1 VTTPPPDPDLDPI
14 TRFQQ
19 LFARAAASEPD
30 ATAVALA
37 TADASGAPSVR
48 MVLLKAVDAAGFVFF
63 TNHESRKGRELSVNA
78 RAALCFYWPTL
89 GAQVRVEGGVERV
102 TAAES
107 EEYFATRPRESQLGA
122 WASRQ
127 SRPLASPAAL
137 REEFER
143 ASARFAGQPVP
154 RPPVWGGYRVL
165 AERIEF
171 WHSGE
176 YRLHDRILYTRE
188 GEGWKSERLF
198 P

>member
-1 VTTPPPDPDLDPI
+1 MTTPPPDPHVDPI
-14 TRFQQ
+14 TRFSQ

-37 TADASGAPSVR
+37 TADDSGAPSVR

-63 TNHESRKGRELSVNA
+63 TNYESRKARELSVNP
-78 RAALCFYWPTL
+78 RAALCFHWPTL

-122 WASRQ
+122 WASQQ

-143 ASARFAGQPVP
+143 TSARFAGEPVP

-165 AERIEF
+165 PERIEF
-171 WHSGE
+171 WHAGE
-176 YRLHDRILYTRE
+176 HRLHDRVLYTRE
-188 GEGWKSERLF
+188 GEGWTLERLF

>member
-1 VTTPPPDPDLDPI
+1 VTTPPPDPHVDPI

-30 ATAVALA
+30 ATAAALA

-63 TNHESRKGRELSVNA
+63 TNYESRKARELSVNP
-78 RAALCFYWPTL
+78 RAALCFHWPTL

-143 ASARFAGQPVP
+143 TSARFAGEPVP

-165 AERIEF
+165 PERIEF
-171 WHSGE
+171 WHAGE
-176 YRLHDRILYTRE
+176 HRLHDRVLYRRE
-188 GEGWKSERLF
+188 GDGWALERLF

>member
-1 VTTPPPDPDLDPI
+1 MSTPPPDLQVDPI

-19 LFARAAASEPD
+19 LFARAGASEPD
-30 ATAVALA
+30 ATAFALA

-48 MVLLKAVDAAGFVFF
+48 MVLLKAVNAAGFVFF
-63 TNHESRKGRELSVNA
+63 TNYESRKARELAANP

-89 GAQVRVEGGVERV
+89 GVQVRVEGVVERV

-107 EEYFATRPRESQLGA
+107 DAYFATRPRESQLAA

-127 SRPLASPAAL
+127 SRPLASPDAL
-137 REEFER
+137 REGFER
-143 ASARFAGQPVP
+143 TGARFAGQPVP
-154 RPPVWGGYRVL
+154 RPPVWGGYRVHPQ
-165 AERIEF
+165 RIEF

-176 YRLHDRILYTRE
+176 HRLHDRILYTRA
-188 GEGWKSERLF
+188 GEGWRIERLF

>member
-1 VTTPPPDPDLDPI
+1 VTTPPPDPNLDPI

-19 LFARAAASEPD
+19 LFVRAAASEPD
-30 ATAVALA
+30 ATAAALA

-63 TNHESRKGRELSVNA
+63 TNYESRKAGELSVNP
-78 RAALCFYWPTL
+78 RAALCFYWPTV
-89 GAQVRVEGGVERV
+89 GAQVRVEGGVQRV

-143 ASARFAGQPVP
+143 TSARFAGEPVP

-165 AERIEF
+165 PARIEF

-176 YRLHDRILYTRE
+176 HRLHDRTLYTRE
-188 GEGWKSERLF
+188 GDAWKLERLF